1 MTGNRSTWLLFGL
14 TLSLNSYSLDAA
26 DWPYYRGPNFDGS
39 TGETISADWAKGLQQ
54 VWKIQTPNGFSSFAV
69 GGGLA
74 VTQISRGGNGTVLAV
89 DAKTGKEKWAVSLGR
104 ADYGNGGGNSGA
116 PNNKGGDGPRSTPAI
131 DGNHVYILSSDLE
144 LLCINASTGK
154 TAWKKDIINDLGG
167 RNIRWENAASPLI
180 DGDLVFLAGGAP
192 GKALMAFSKKDGS
205 VAWAG
210 EDDMMT
216 HSTPVVAEILGTRQ
230 IIFFTQKGLVS
241 CEPKAGKVL
250 WRYAFPYKVSTA
262 MTPIVGGDIVYCS
275 AGYGV
280 GSGAVKIT
288 KEGNN
293 FKATEIWRQ
302 AGNTTKVLNHWST
315 PVYKDGHIY
324 GMFGFK
330 RYANGPILCVDIAT
344 GNIKWSQQG
353 FGAGNVILAGDKVLA
368 LTDYGD
374 LVLVAAD
381 PAGYKELARMKAV
394 AGKCW
399 STPTVSNGMIYA
411 RSTKE
416 GVCLKAQ

>member
-1 MTGNRSTWLLFGL
+1 MTGNKPIWLIFGL
-14 TLSLNSYSLDAA
+14 TLSLNSYCLDAA

-39 TGETISADWAKGLQQ
+39 TAETISANWGKGLPQA
-54 VWKIQTPNGFSSFAV
+54 WKIQTPNGFSSFAV

-74 VTQISRGGNGTVLAV
+74 VTQVSRGGTGTVLAV
-89 DAKTGKEKWAVSLGR
+89 DAKTGEEKWAVSLGR

-116 PNNKGGDGPRSTPAI
+116 PDNKGGDGPRSTPAI
-131 DGNHVYILSSDLE
+131 DGDNVYVLSSDLE
-144 LLCINASTGK
+144 LLCINAATGK
-154 TAWKKDIINDLGG
+154 ITWKKDIVKDLGG

-180 DGDLVFLAGGAP
+180 DGDLIFLAGGAP
-192 GKALMAFSKKDGS
+192 GKALMAINKKDGS

-210 EDDMMT
+210 EDDLMT

-230 IIFFTQKGLVS
+230 VIFFTQKGLVS

-288 KEGNN
+288 KDGNK

-302 AGNTTKVLNHWST
+302 AGKAAKVLNHWST
-315 PVYKDGHIY
+315 PVYKDGHLY
-324 GMFGFK
+324 GMFSFK
-330 RYANGPILCVDIAT
+330 RYANGPMLCVEVAT
-344 GNIKWSQQG
+344 GKVKWSQPG
-353 FGAGNVILAGDKVLA
+353 FGAGNVIRTGGNVLA
-368 LTDYGD
+368 LTDYGE

-381 PAGYKELARMKAV
+381 PAGYRELARTKAV

-399 STPTVSNGMIYA
+399 STPSVSNGMIYA

-416 GVCLKAQ
+416 GVCLNAQ